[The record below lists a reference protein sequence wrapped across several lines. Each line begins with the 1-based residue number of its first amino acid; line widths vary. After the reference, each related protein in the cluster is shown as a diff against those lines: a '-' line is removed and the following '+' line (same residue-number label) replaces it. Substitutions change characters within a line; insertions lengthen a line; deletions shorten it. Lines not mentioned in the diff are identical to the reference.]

1 MGTIGQDQTFRN
13 VVQFILESMSNSLNS
28 LRDDLIASLHSDQT
42 AASRISGRLG
52 DHAFVRDLAEVCEPF
67 DDYSNDP
74 RMEAAYY
81 LSLAP
86 IGSLLPVASIFEGLL
101 RLPLDGETMN
111 SNISYHLILC
121 LGRLVAEGGF
131 SPSDG
136 VAHLV
141 EGA

>member
-1 MGTIGQDQTFRN
+1 
-13 VVQFILESMSNSLNS
+13 MSNGLNN
-28 LRDDLIASLHSDQT
+28 LRDELIASLHSDQA
-42 AASRISGRLG
+42 AASRIGGRLG
-52 DHAFVRDLAEVCEPF
+52 DQGFVRDLAEVCEPF

-86 IGSLLPVASIFEGLL
+86 IGSLLTVASNLEGLL
-101 RLPLDGETMN
+101 RLPRDGETMD
-111 SNISYHLILC
+111 SNISYHLIRC

-131 SPSDG
+131 SPSDD

-141 EGA
+141 E

>member
-1 MGTIGQDQTFRN
+1 
-13 VVQFILESMSNSLNS
+13 MSSSLNS

-52 DHAFVRDLAEVCEPF
+52 DQEFVRDLVEVCKPF
-67 DDYSNDP
+67 DDYTNDP

-86 IGSLLPVASIFEGLL
+86 IGSLGAVAYDLEGLL
-101 RLPLDGETMN
+101 RLPLDGELMDN
-111 SNISYHLILC
+111 SISHHLVRC

-131 SPSDG
+131 SPSGD
-136 VAHLV
+136 V
-141 EGA
+141 EHFVQGT